1 MELKPMSVNR
11 PIRKNIRRDK
21 ELVDIYSRC
30 LITRN
35 ISIFITE
42 IGKNIDKVIKSNI
55 IFLYEGKC
63 VVEGFIKQDSINILT
78 FSSGI
83 VKGNTVIFEVVF
95 ECQACCPV
103 EGFLIECV
111 AKNITKAGIR
121 AESSSESP
129 SPIVVFITRDHQYTN
144 PYFNTIQENDKFIA
158 KVIGQRFELN
168 DTYVSIIAEL
178 VNPKHSKTERKSVV
192 NPEIHF

>member
-1 MELKPMSVNR
+1 MELKPMPVNR
-11 PIRKNIRRDK
+11 PIRRTIRRDK

-78 FSSGI
+78 
-83 VKGNTVIFEVVF
+83 
-95 ECQACCPV
+95 
-103 EGFLIECV
+103 
-111 AKNITKAGIR
+111 
-121 AESSSESP
+121 
-129 SPIVVFITRDHQYTN
+129 
-144 PYFNTIQENDKFIA
+144 
-158 KVIGQRFELN
+158 
-168 DTYVSIIAEL
+168 
-178 VNPKHSKTERKSVV
+178 
-192 NPEIHF
+192 